1 MDEVAFGLVV
11 MSLPMIIIGLT
22 LFGIIF
28 PNKLLPKI
36 MRHSRASGGIFG
48 FSVGYTLTQMIAVF
62 VFPYNGELLT
72 RFLAS
77 LSSWAALWTL
87 ITFVL
92 IPPENGRKKVVLGL
106 GTCFVLTI
114 IAFLVMG
121 GK

>member
-1 MDEVAFGLVV
+1 MDEVMFGMVV
-11 MSLPMIIIGLT
+11 MSLPMIMLGTT

-36 MRHSRASGGIFG
+36 MRRGRVAGGVFG
-48 FSVGYTLTQMIAVF
+48 LAVGYTLTQMIAVF
-62 VFPYNGELLT
+62 VFPYTGELFT
-72 RFLAS
+72 RALAS
-77 LSSWAALWTL
+77 LSSWAVLWAL

-106 GTCFVLTI
+106 GTLFVLTI
-114 IAFLVMG
+114 IVFMMVG

>member
-1 MDEVAFGLVV
+1 MDEVMFGMVV
-11 MSLPMIIIGLT
+11 MSLPIIMLGLT

-36 MRHSRASGGIFG
+36 MRRGRVSGGVFG
-48 FSVGYTLTQMIAVF
+48 LAVGYTLTQVIAVF
-62 VFPYNGELLT
+62 VFPYTGELFT

-77 LSSWAALWTL
+77 LSSWAALWAI

-106 GTCFVLTI
+106 GMVFMLSIVL
-114 IAFLVMG
+114 FMMVG

>member
-1 MDEVAFGLVV
+1 MDEVMFGMVV
-11 MSLPMIIIGLT
+11 MSLPIIMLGLT

-36 MRHSRASGGIFG
+36 MRRGRISGGVFG
-48 FSVGYTLTQMIAVF
+48 LAVGYTLTQVIAVF
-62 VFPYNGELLT
+62 VFPYTGELFT
-72 RFLAS
+72 RALAS
-77 LSSWAALWTL
+77 ISSWAVLWAI

-106 GTCFVLTI
+106 GMVFMLSIVL
-114 IAFLVMG
+114 FMMVG